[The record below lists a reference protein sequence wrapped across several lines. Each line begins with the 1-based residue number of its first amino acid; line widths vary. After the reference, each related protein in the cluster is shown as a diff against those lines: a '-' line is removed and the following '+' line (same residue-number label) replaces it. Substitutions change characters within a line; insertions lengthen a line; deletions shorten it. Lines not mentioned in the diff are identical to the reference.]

1 MVKKSQVEIMICCG
15 GGTEVLATTPSVGA
29 VLGPWGLERTEGSGA
44 GGIKVEGEDAGTK
57 GAGA

>member
-1 MVKKSQVEIMICCG
+1 M
-15 GGTEVLATTPSVGA
+15 LATTPSVGA

-44 GGIKVEGEDAGTK
+44 GGIKVEGEDAGTE